1 MKLCAGT
8 ALATASFIYGGDIA
22 RAADIDTVYSTF
34 ETYNGDDLEILPD
47 LPCGRL
53 KRKRQKCISIHQD

>member
-34 ETYNGDDLEILPD
+34 ETYNGDDLEMTVTGKFYPICLVVA
-47 LPCGRL
+47 
-53 KRKRQKCISIHQD
+53 